1 MHLFKLI
8 GLLFSSLS
16 ASAADLQDIELFNET
31 YSQIVE
37 LKKQARIQEA
47 AELGL
52 DSIDLAERVYAADTK
67 NLANFYSQVTNLNL
81 AQGFYKTSSESVVS
95 LAKRSLALNGQYYGS
110 QSSESIRASTL
121 LLKAIARIDLHG
133 KDLEDLDLII
143 RDYKSVAS
151 RTIRDT
157 TNVVSEEL
165 AEFYLLL
172 STSEFYTPKAL
183 KKYSRRAAEKY
194 EEILGKSHYKTM
206 SARLAATRFGSNK
219 SQLKD
224 LISLIPLFGTD
235 EASRRL
241 KAAGHL
247 KISTLYLLLDK
258 DEDSLLHNKLAFQ
271 IFQELGEEMNPV
283 DGSDYVPILKANP
296 VYPRRALARKIEGY
310 VILEYTVSKSGSIK
324 APKILESKP
333 ASIFDA
339 SALKAASEYKYLPR
353 IVNGEPIDVNG
364 VTTRITFEFLE

>member
-1 MHLFKLI
+1 MHPLKLI
-8 GLLFSSLS
+8 VLFFSSLS

-52 DSIDLAERVYAADTK
+52 DSIGLAERVYVADTK

-81 AQGFYKTSSESVVS
+81 AQGFYKRSSESVVS

-121 LLKAIARIDLHG
+121 LLKTIARIDLRG
-133 KDLEDLDLII
+133 KDLEDLDFII
-143 RDYKSVAS
+143 RDYKSVAG

-157 TNVVSEEL
+157 KNIVSEEL

-172 STSEFYTPKAL
+172 SASQFYTPKAL
-183 KKYSRRAAEKY
+183 KNYSRRAAEQY
-194 EEILGKSHYKTM
+194 EEILGKSHHKTM

-224 LISLIPLFGTD
+224 LISLIPLFGSD

-258 DEDSLLHNKLAFQ
+258 DEDSLIHNKLAFQ
-271 IFQELGEEMNPV
+271 IFQELGDEMNPV
-283 DGSDYVPILKANP
+283 NGSDYVPVLKANP

-324 APKILESKP
+324 DPKILESQP

-353 IVNGEPIDVNG
+353 IVNGEPIDVKG
-364 VTTRITFEFLE
+364 VKTRITFDFFE

>member
-1 MHLFKLI
+1 MHLCKII
-8 GLLFSSLS
+8 GVLFSSLT

-37 LKKQARIQEA
+37 LKKQTRIQEA

-81 AQGFYKTSSESVVS
+81 AQGFYMTSSESVVS

-157 TNVVSEEL
+157 KNIVSEEL

-172 STSEFYTPKAL
+172 STSEFYTPKTL

-224 LISLIPLFGTD
+224 LISLIPLFGAD

-247 KISTLYLLLDK
+247 KISTLYLILDR
-258 DEDSLLHNKLAFQ
+258 DEESLLHNKLAFQ
-271 IFQELGEEMNPV
+271 IFQELGDELNPV

-364 VTTRITFEFLE
+364 VTTRIVFEFLE